1 MVKALKD
8 FRTYVFHSKIIAYVP
23 TSVVKDILVQP
34 ENDGKRGW
42 WLDKIQEFNLEVKPT
57 KLDKHQG
64 LEKLLVEL
72 NFKALRLNHLE
83 SHVYLP
89 YIDEIN
95 DQNPMIQIEGKFS
108 SYAWYCDIIS
118 HLLTLQCLN
127 DMTPS
132 KERTLKLHKVKY
144 CIIGNQLYWKDPPG
158 FLLRCLT

>member
-1 MVKALKD
+1 MVKSLKD

-34 ENDGKRGW
+34 DNDGKRGQ

-57 KLDKHQG
+57 KLDKGQG
-64 LEKLLVEL
+64 LAKLLAES

-95 DQNPMIQIEGKFS
+95 DQN
-108 SYAWYCDIIS
+108 
-118 HLLTLQCLN
+118 L
-127 DMTPS
+127 
-132 KERTLKLHKVKY
+132 
-144 CIIGNQLYWKDPPG
+144 
-158 FLLRCLT
+158 